1 MKRFG
6 IRSKLLLLALALI
19 VLAVGVTYFA
29 ARSATEAGER
39 RRIEQ
44 ALNVRLSLAT
54 LRVKAAEGQVRSV
67 HEWDVLAGEI
77 GSAAQARVTLIAP
90 GGELLGDSRVGEDQ
104 LALAG
109 DHRDRP
115 EVVRAF
121 EGKVGIARR
130 HSTTIGED
138 LYYVAGPIARGGVMD
153 HPVAVVRLAV
163 RTADLERAIT
173 SLRQMLALAAL
184 LAFVV
189 TAVAAYFTIAYFSAR
204 IGVVTRAASLM
215 AAGNLE
221 VRANVGGSGELA
233 ELGAALDRLAKNLS
247 STLGALREERDRL
260 HGILSSMEEG
270 VLFLDEEGRVVL
282 VNPAL
287 REMLLLQGNPA
298 GKPLLEVVRHAELK
312 EMIDAALDDEL
323 DEEGAEGSIQ
333 GEVRIFGLKPRQLL
347 VRIQRLD
354 DVAAGVVAVFLD
366 VTETRRLENL
376 RREFVANVSH
386 ELRTPVTSI
395 RSAAETLETVVKV
408 QPEMASKFV
417 AIIDR
422 NATRLHNLVEDVL
435 DLSRIE
441 SRQFSMT
448 LGPLSVPAVIQQAA
462 TLFESKSE
470 ARQVKIRIDLPPELP
485 EVRADRRGLDHV
497 ISNLVDNAV
506 KYAGVGKNVTLSARA
521 VGSVVE
527 IAVTDDGPGIESK
540 HLPRLF
546 ERFYRVDAGRSRDLG
561 GTGLGLAIVKH
572 LAESMGGKV
581 RVASEL
587 GKGTTFTVV
596 LPAVAAGPR
605 SRRPLPPDDDE
616 TTEDGAPVD
625 ASGSADASPAEAD
638 SDDARDKN
646 A

>member
-1 MKRFG
+1 MLRFG

-19 VLAVGVTYFA
+19 TLAVGVTYFA
-29 ARSATEAGER
+29 ARSVTEAGER
-39 RRIEQ
+39 LRVEQ
-44 ALNVRLSLAT
+44 ALKVRLSLAT
-54 LRVKAAEGQVRSV
+54 LRVRAAESAAHSV
-67 HEWDVLAGEI
+67 HEWDALADELG
-77 GSAAQARVTLIAP
+77 AAARSRVTLIAP
-90 GGELLGDSRVGEDQ
+90 GGALLGDSRVLESE
-104 LALAG
+104 LASAG

-115 EVVRAF
+115 EVIGALGGRVS
-121 EGKVGIARR
+121 IARR
-130 HSTTIGED
+130 HSTTIDDD
-138 LYYVAGPIARGGVMD
+138 LYYVAGPITEGGKLQE

-163 RTADLERAIT
+163 PTADLDRAVA
-173 SLRQMLALAAL
+173 SVRQMLAVAAL
-184 LAFVV
+184 VAFVV
-189 TAVAAYFTIAYFSAR
+189 TMLAAYLTVAYFSER
-204 IGVVTRAASLM
+204 ISVVTRAAGLM

-270 VLFLDEEGRVVL
+270 VLFLDEEGKVVL

-448 LGPLSVPAVIQQAA
+448 LGPLSVPAVLNQAA
-462 TLFESKSE
+462 SLFEAKAE
-470 ARQVKIRIDLPPELP
+470 ARQVKIRIDLPADLP

-506 KYAGVGKNVTLSARA
+506 KYAGVGKSVTLSAR
-521 VGSVVE
+521 VSGSVVE
-527 IAVTDDGPGIESK
+527 VSVTDDGPGIEAK

-581 RVASEL
+581 RVTSEL
-587 GKGTTFTVV
+587 GQGTSFTVV
-596 LPAVAAGPR
+596 LPAVPAGPR
-605 SRRPLPPDDDE
+605 SRRPAPPDADGASVDSARGEPHPEGEEGSDDE
-616 TTEDGAPVD
+616 GA
-625 ASGSADASPAEAD
+625 E
-638 SDDARDKN
+638 
-646 A
+646 

>member
-1 MKRFG
+1 MRFG
-6 IRSKLLLLALALI
+6 IRSKLLLLALVLI
-19 VLAVGVTYFA
+19 ALAVGVTYFA
-29 ARSATEAGER
+29 ARSVTETGER
-39 RRIEQ
+39 ERIEQ
-44 ALNVRLSLAT
+44 ALNVRLALVT
-54 LRVKAAEGQVRSV
+54 LRVRAAETTTRSV
-67 HEWDVLAGEI
+67 QEWDALAGEL
-77 GSAAQARVTLIAP
+77 GEAARARVTLIAP
-90 GGELLGDSRVGEDQ
+90 GGDLLGDSRVSEGQ
-104 LALAG
+104 LASAG
-109 DHRDRP
+109 DHRNRP

-121 EGKVGIARR
+121 DGKVGIARR
-130 HSTTIGED
+130 HSTTVGED
-138 LYYVAGPIARGGVMD
+138 LYYVAGPIARDGVEE
-153 HPVAVVRLAV
+153 HPVAVVRLAMP
-163 RTADLERAIT
+163 TADLDRAVA
-173 SLRQMLALAAL
+173 SLRHMLALAAL

-189 TAVAAYFTIAYFSAR
+189 TMLAAYFTIAFFSAR
-204 IGVVTRAASLM
+204 ISVVTRAAGLM

-221 VRANVGGSGELA
+221 VRANVGGTGELA

-287 REMLLLQGNPA
+287 REMLLLQGNPS

-448 LGPLSVPAVIQQAA
+448 LGPLSVPAVLNQAA
-462 TLFESKSE
+462 SLFESKAE
-470 ARQVKIRIDLPPELP
+470 ARQVRIRIELPPELP

-497 ISNLVDNAV
+497 VSNLVDNAV
-506 KYAGVGKNVTLSARA
+506 KYAGVGKSVTLSAREA
-521 VGSVVE
+521 GSAVE
-527 IAVTDDGPGIESK
+527 IAVIDDGPGIEAK

-587 GKGTTFTVV
+587 GKGTSFTVV
-596 LPAVAAGPR
+596 LPAVVAGPR
-605 SRRPLPPDDDE
+605 SRRPPEPDAEGASDEAAPDDE
-616 TTEDGAPVD
+616 
-625 ASGSADASPAEAD
+625 SGSDDDGSCDAPDTRGA
-638 SDDARDKN
+638 
-646 A
+646 